1 LKEILIGAGFQ
12 KQVCYKIRRVSLMV
26 YYDEDK
32 DANVET
38 CYQPDFYQYSN
49 TILKFFE
56 VSI

>member
-1 LKEILIGAGFQ
+1 
-12 KQVCYKIRRVSLMV
+12 MV

-38 CYQPDFYQYSN
+38 CYQPDFYQYSK